1 MCGRFGFN
9 ATKQLIE
16 AFLGAEFM
24 AEFLPRFNIAP
35 MQDIWA
41 LRLTEQG
48 QRQLALLRWG
58 LVPAWAKDDTL
69 AAKMINARSE
79 TVADK
84 PAFRS
89 ALKHRRCIVPAS
101 GFYEWK
107 KQGKQK
113 LPHYFKPK
121 DGGLL
126 AFAGLWERW
135 TAPTGQPLET
145 CTILTTEANAL
156 VKPLHDRMPVVL
168 QRDALGAWL
177 AQDTPAASLQ
187 GMLQPCPPESL
198 EAQPVG
204 AYVNHVRN
212 EGPACLEP
220 PACEPSLF

>member
-9 ATKQLIE
+9 VNKAMLE
-16 AFLGAEFM
+16 AFIGAEFM

-41 LRLTEQG
+41 ARQTDAG
-48 QRQLALLRWG
+48 QRQLALFRWG
-58 LVPAWAKDDTL
+58 LVPAWAKDDTM

-89 ALKHRRCIVPAS
+89 AFKHRRCIVPAS

-113 LPHYFKPK
+113 LPYYFKPK

-135 TAPTGQPLET
+135 TAPTGAPLET

-156 VKPLHDRMPVVL
+156 VSPLHERMPVIL
-168 QRDALGAWL
+168 NRADFETWLAPGSKPDALQAL
-177 AQDTPAASLQ
+177 CRPILSEA
-187 GMLQPCPPESL
+187 L
-198 EAQPVG
+198 EALPVG
-204 AYVNHVRN
+204 SRVNSVRN
-212 EGPACLEP
+212 DDAACLEP
-220 PACEPSLF
+220 PQAEPSLF